1 MKLYRFLA
9 LLCLVVGCLGLI
21 SFFGGMRSVNAGVFV
36 FSFVL
41 SLLFWMLY
49 RKNNRP

>member
-1 MKLYRFLA
+1 MKSYLFLSIFCLILA
-9 LLCLVVGCLGLI
+9 LLGLL

-36 FSFVL
+36 FPL
-41 SLLFWMLY
+41 LLTLLFWYLY

>member
-1 MKLYRFLA
+1 MKLYRFFAILF
-9 LLCLVVGCLGLI
+9 LVLGCLGLAA
-21 SFFGGMRSVNAGVFV
+21 FFGGMRSVNAGVFV
-36 FSFVL
+36 FPFLL